1 MILQMIRLLHYIR
14 AGKLLVSKVGIN
26 YVGAALDIATEQ
38 AASFRIVQV
47 MEEGTGFVHL
57 CVLQAGLA
65 IGDWVLGTV
74 ESITTSEV
82 CKLWLYL
89 LKLVVLSSSG
99 CANAVQCKTQR

>member
-47 MEEGTGFVHL
+47 LPIKWE
-57 CVLQAGLA
+57 
-65 IGDWVLGTV
+65 ILGMF
-74 ESITTSEV
+74 SEHYSPV
-82 CKLWLYL
+82 FCRLD
-89 LKLVVLSSSG
+89 
-99 CANAVQCKTQR
+99 

>member
-47 MEEGTGFVHL
+47 M
-57 CVLQAGLA
+57 
-65 IGDWVLGTV
+65 
-74 ESITTSEV
+74 
-82 CKLWLYL
+82 
-89 LKLVVLSSSG
+89 
-99 CANAVQCKTQR
+99 